1 MIAVKNKEK
10 KNITHLN
17 TYSINKTLE
26 NIRQYKRDKFVR
38 VRTSAIIF
46 AGIVLIGFA
55 SIPLVRNLQ
64 AADNFNH
71 VHAQAMTKLE
81 DLEENRESLE
91 YKVGLL
97 EDEEYIAKLARQEL
111 NVAKPNEI
119 LINIP
124 EKEETKSN
132 KENDDIEKDHEELS
146 ETDN

>member
-1 MIAVKNKEK
+1 MKNKEN

-26 NIRQYKRDKFVR
+26 NIRQYKRNKFVR

-46 AGIVLIGFA
+46 VGIVLIAVA
-55 SIPLVRNLQ
+55 SMPLVKNLQ
-64 AADNFNH
+64 ATDNFNH
-71 VHAQAMTKLE
+71 VYAQAVTNLE
-81 DLEENRESLE
+81 DLETERENLE

-97 EDEEYIAKLARQEL
+97 EDEEFIAKLARQEL
-111 NVAKPNEI
+111 NVAKANEI

-124 EKEETKSN
+124 EKEETQSSQ
-132 KENDDIEKDHEELS
+132 ENDDIEKDDEELS